1 MNASASSAFNRVA
14 NRVVRLTSTLEDAEY
29 ELAYL
34 KQVRREISKAQY
46 NRRSTQLKNKI
57 NDMSFDLDTARH
69 ERQQL
74 AIKNRTKFFTQLK
87 AKFDANEKFVIPFGL
102 PFVSD
107 VDVLDFVSKQKGRY
121 TMKVADKHYV
131 INDKV
136 RKQLKGLVESDLI
149 DYDEMTASDAV
160 ISSTIKNTKKLEV
173 SPIVKPANAYAF
185 LEGAFFKWFNNT
197 EFDLSRYAI
206 FRNQEEANY
215 EDNCFIIA
223 LRNAGCP
230 EDKINQV
237 KMKVK
242 NRNVPVS
249 LLNEIADMLQVNIQ
263 IKTDDIKNNCRRVY
277 GKKYDTTY
285 YIGLLES
292 HYFVIEPVEITSYC
306 LNNYND
312 IKDEKN
318 CNKIFRLKG
327 KYYERDD
334 KHFIDSHDVVKC
346 LLNNKDKLLTE
357 ITMEQAFIATTQFY
371 DRVSTEITN
380 LDYDEES
387 CCIAME
393 KKDSSEKIAYNNVF
407 FDFETYNKD
416 GVHIPY
422 LCRTYDGKNSRA
434 FFGER
439 CALKMLQSL
448 KGNTRLI
455 AHNATYDLRF
465 IIQDLYQITELARG
479 NRLISLSAKFC
490 EHDIQVKDSYHLI
503 TMGLAKFPKV
513 FGLGKMVKEVMPYD
527 LYNDTTVSQ
536 KYVKIDDAL
545 KFVAPEDKEQFL
557 NNIKVWDLQKDDT
570 YDIIE
575 YSSRYCELDCKIL
588 HDGYYVFRGWILNAL
603 QLDIDVV
610 LTSASLADKYFIN
623 TGCYDGVYQLGG
635 VPQMYIQGT
644 VVGGRTMCAENK
656 KITVSGKINDFDAV
670 SLYPSAMRRMDG
682 FLKGMPKVIEN
693 LDYNWLKEQDGYFV
707 DVEVLSVGINRKFP
721 LLSYKNDDGVRIF
734 TNDMVGRVVRVD
746 KYTLEDMI
754 RFQNIGFRVIRGYY
768 FNDGFNTQVND
779 TILYLFNKRLEMKK
793 QGNPAEMVYKLI
805 MNSGYGKSIMKP
817 VETEAKFFDDDE
829 GFMRF
834 LDRHYNW
841 ITSFVKF
848 GQKTKANLVK
858 PLIDHFNR
866 AHIGTTIL
874 SISKRIM
881 NEVMCLAED
890 NGLDMFYQ
898 DTDSIHIKDKD
909 IKILAD
915 KFRAIYGREL
925 IGKNLGQFHSDFEID
940 GAENVYATRSIFL
953 GKKCY
958 IDELAGEKDGKTVVD
973 YHIRMKGI
981 PNKVI
986 QYHTKK
992 LGYNNPFEMY
1002 QDLYNGV
1009 EVVFDLTNDGS
1020 KANFKFNKD
1029 YTINT
1034 LSIFSRRIKFSG

>member
-1 MNASASSAFNRVA
+1 MNASYSRAVNRV
-14 NRVVRLTSTLEDAEY
+14 NRLTANLENAEY
-29 ELAYL
+29 DLEYL
-34 KQVRREISKAQY
+34 KTIRREITKAQY
-46 NRRSTQLKNKI
+46 SRRVKQLKYKI
-57 NDMSFDLDTARH
+57 ANLADELDEARH
-69 ERQQL
+69 RSQEM
-74 AIKNRTKFFTQLK
+74 AIKNRDKFFKTLK
-87 AKFDANEKFVIPFGL
+87 AKFDANEQFDVPFGNS
-102 PFVSD
+102 FVSD
-107 VDVLDFVSKQKGRY
+107 ADVLEFIAKQKNRY
-121 TMKVADKHYV
+121 TMKVADKYYV
-131 INDKV
+131 INDAT
-136 RKQLKGLVESDLI
+136 RNRLRNLVENDLI
-149 DYDEMTASDAV
+149 VDEEATESDVQLAQY
-160 ISSTIKNTKKLEV
+160 IHDARKLSLAPV
-173 SPIVKPANAYAF
+173 PKPNNAYAF
-185 LEGAFFKWFNNT
+185 LEGAFFKYFHNT
-197 EFDLSRYAI
+197 HFDLTRYAI
-206 FRNQEEANY
+206 FRNQDEANY
-215 EDNCFIIA
+215 DDNCFIIA

-249 LLNEIADMLQVNIQ
+249 LLNDICDMLQVNIQ
-263 IKTDDIKNNCRRVY
+263 IKTADIKHNDRRIY

-285 YIGLLES
+285 HIGLLES

-334 KHFIDSHDVVKC
+334 KHYIDSHDVVKC

-371 DRVSTEITN
+371 DRVDTTITN
-380 LDYDEES
+380 LEYDDET
-387 CCIAME
+387 CVKPIE
-393 KKDSSEKIAYNNVF
+393 KSSDGERINYNNVF

-434 FFGER
+434 FYGER
-439 CALKMLQSL
+439 CALKMLLSL
-448 KGNTRLI
+448 KSNTRLI

-479 NRLISLSAKFC
+479 NRLISLTAKFC
-490 EHDIQVKDSYHLI
+490 DYDIMVKDSYHLI

-513 FGLGKMVKEVMPYD
+513 FNLGKIVKEVMPYD
-527 LYNDTTVSQ
+527 LYNEQTVKQ
-536 KYVKIDDAL
+536 RYVKIDDAL
-545 KFVAPEDKEQFL
+545 KHIKPEDKEQFL
-557 NNIKVWDLQKDDT
+557 NNIKLWKLQVDDT
-570 YDIIE
+570 YDIVE

-603 QLDIDVV
+603 KLDIDSI
-610 LTSASLADKYFIN
+610 LTSASLADRYFIN
-623 TGCYDGVYQLGG
+623 TGCYDGVVQLGG
-635 VPQMYIQGT
+635 VPQMFIQGC

-656 KITVSGKINDFDAV
+656 KIAVGGKINDFDAV
-670 SLYPSAMRRMDG
+670 SLYPSAMYRMDG
-682 FLKGMPKVIEN
+682 FLKGKPKVITN

-707 DVEVLSVGINRKFP
+707 DVEVLSVGVNRKFP

-734 TNDMVGRVVRVD
+734 TNDMVGRIVRVD

-754 RFQNIGFRVIRGYY
+754 KFQGITFRVVRGYY
-768 FNDGFNTQVND
+768 FDEGFNKQVND

-793 QGNPAEMVYKLI
+793 EGNPAEMVYKLI

-817 VETEAKFFDDDE
+817 VETESKFFDDDE
-829 GFMRF
+829 SYMRF

-841 ITSFVKF
+841 ITTYVKF

-866 AHIGTTIL
+866 CHIGTTIL
-874 SISKRIM
+874 STSKRIM

-898 DTDSIHIKDKD
+898 DTDSIHIRDKD
-909 IKILAD
+909 IKVLSD
-915 KFRAIYGREL
+915 KFRAVYGREL
-925 IGKNLGQFHSDFEID
+925 IGKSLGQFHSDFDID

-958 IDELAGEKDGKTVVD
+958 IDELVGEKDGKMITD

-986 QYHTKK
+986 QYHTVKY
-992 LGYNNPFEMY
+992 GYSNPFEMY
-1002 QDLYNGV
+1002 QDMYNGK
-1009 EVVFDLTNDGS
+1009 EIVFDLS
-1020 KANFKFNKD
+1020 
-1029 YTINT
+1029 
-1034 LSIFSRRIKFSG
+1034 

>member
-1 MNASASSAFNRVA
+1 MNATYSRIVNRVE
-14 NRVVRLTSTLEDAEY
+14 RLTANLENAEY
-29 ELAYL
+29 DLAYL
-34 KQVRREISKAQY
+34 KQIRREVSKAQY
-46 NRRSTQLKNKI
+46 KRRVNQLNNKI
-57 NDMSFDLDTARH
+57 NNLSVDLDEARH
-69 ERQQL
+69 NKQQL
-74 AIKNRTKFFTQLK
+74 AIKYRTKFFTDLK
-87 AKFDANEKFVIPFGL
+87 KKFDENEKFDVPFGNS
-102 PFVSD
+102 FVSD
-107 VDVLDFVSKQKGRY
+107 ADVLEFVAKQKARY
-121 TMKVADKHYV
+121 TMKVADKYYV
-131 INDKV
+131 INDAT
-136 RKQLKGLVESDLI
+136 RNRLKNLVERDLI
-149 DYDEMTASDAV
+149 VDEEATESEAEVVQQIQEAG
-160 ISSTIKNTKKLEV
+160 KLSLAPV
-173 SPIVKPANAYAF
+173 PKPNNAYAF
-185 LEGAFFKWFNNT
+185 LEGAFFKYFHNT
-197 EFDLSRYAI
+197 HFDLTRYAI
-206 FRNQEEANY
+206 FANQEQANY
-215 EDNCFIIA
+215 DDNCFIVA
-223 LRNAGCP
+223 LRNAGCS

-249 LLNEIADMLQVNIQ
+249 LMNDICDMLQVNIR
-263 IKTDDIKNNCRRVY
+263 IKTADVKHNDRRVY

-285 YIGLLES
+285 EIALLEN

-312 IKDEKN
+312 VKGEKN

-334 KHFIDSHDVVKC
+334 KHFIDSYDVVKC

-371 DRVSTEITN
+371 DRVETAITN
-380 LDYDEES
+380 LEYDAET
-387 CCIAME
+387 CCIPVE
-393 KKDSSEKIAYNNVF
+393 KKDSSEKVKYNNVF
-407 FDFETYNKD
+407 FDFETYVRD

-434 FFGER
+434 FYGER

-448 KGNTRLI
+448 KSNTRLI

-465 IIQDLYQITELARG
+465 IIQDLYNITELARG
-479 NRLISLSAKFC
+479 NRLISLTAKFG
-490 EHDIQVKDSYHLI
+490 EYEIQVKDSYHLI

-513 FGLGKMVKEVMPYD
+513 FKLGKMVKEVMPYD
-527 LYNDTTVSQ
+527 LYNEQTVAQ

-545 KFVAPEDKEQFL
+545 KYIAPEDKEQFL
-557 NNIKVWDLQKDDT
+557 NNIKLWDLQEGDT
-570 YDIIE
+570 YDIVE

-603 QLDIDVV
+603 KLDIDTV

-635 VPQMYIQGT
+635 VPQMYIQGC

-656 KITVSGKINDFDAV
+656 KIAVGGKINDFDAV

-707 DVEVLSVGINRKFP
+707 DVEVLSVGVNRKFP

-754 RFQNIGFRVIRGYY
+754 KFQSITFRVIRGYY

-793 QGNPAEMVYKLI
+793 EGNPAEMVYKLI

-817 VETEAKFFDDDE
+817 VETEARFFDDDE
-829 GFMRF
+829 SYMRF

-841 ITSFVKF
+841 ITTFVKF
-848 GQKTKANLVK
+848 GNKTKANLVK
-858 PLIDHFNR
+858 PLIDHYNR

-874 SISKRIM
+874 STSKRIM

-909 IKILAD
+909 IKVLAD
-915 KFRAIYGREL
+915 KFRAMYGREL
-925 IGKNLGQFHSDFEID
+925 IGKNLGQFHSDFDID

-958 IDELAGEKDGKTVVD
+958 IDELVGEKDGKLITD

-986 QYHTKK
+986 HYHTQKY
-992 LGYNNPFEMY
+992 GYANPFEMY
-1002 QDLYNGV
+1002 QDMYNGK
-1009 EVVFDLTNDGS
+1009 EIVFDLTNDGK

-1034 LSIFSRRIKFSG
+1034 LSIFSRRIKF